1 MAFQV
6 SAKKW
11 GHNVAHTVVWARVC
25 GPGIAS
31 SPLSSCTKDREIRT
45 DFEIARSRSRE
56 TSALFSSVELLRI
69 QRLSCRVCVPES
81 RWLPNA
87 SIFALCRAA
96 TKVHAQHIWTSSRV
110 SPRRLH
116 MQELPMTL
124 ARSPHQVIHSAPV
137 AGHSRAPSFKLVD
150 VAYAA
155 AKLRS

>member
-1 MAFQV
+1 MTWACDPRSAMSCLKSQACALWSSSSAFRLRMSSFINNVAPAQQSGCQIVLAFQV

-69 QRLSCRVCVPES
+69 QRLSCRVCV
-81 RWLPNA
+81 
-87 SIFALCRAA
+87 
-96 TKVHAQHIWTSSRV
+96 QSRV
-110 SPRRLH
+110 GYP
-116 MQELPMTL
+116 MQ
-124 ARSPHQVIHSAPV
+124 SHHQSACSTYLDEF
-137 AGHSRAPSFKLVD
+137 SRQPS
-150 VAYAA
+150 
-155 AKLRS
+155 